1 MCQRLHRLDCMKKI
15 LVLALSTVLLVSGQP
30 ANAAVKA
37 GTVCKTSG
45 LTKVSGGKEFTCVK
59 KGARLVWGKGKIV
72 ITGEKANKTPIP
84 TVSSTPASSGT
95 AITYKFSK
103 VTFDAA
109 TLKFGGNL
117 SFKFNLV
124 TNDPEPKAPYCI
136 LDMVINPFEATLADG
151 TTSNGNW
158 SCSAPIP
165 EKPMETNPSGNYTV
179 QLLAVSRTSDQ
190 IIEERKDVAVLKSVS
205 SSPTKQAADK
215 PISPGAF
222 CTPAGATG
230 KSAKGID
237 YTCKTSDTD
246 SRNRWRQQ

>member
-1 MCQRLHRLDCMKKI
+1 MKKI
-15 LVLALSTVLLVSGQP
+15 AAIILGLSLITAGSP

-37 GTVCKTSG
+37 GASCPSVGSKKISG
-45 LTKVSGGKEFTCVK
+45 DKEFTCIK
-59 KGARLVWGKGKIV
+59 KGSKLVWGKGKIV
-72 ITGEKANKTPIP
+72 ITADKDKKTPIP

-117 SFKFNLV
+117 SLKFNLV

-158 SCSAPIP
+158 SCSASIP
-165 EKPMETNPSGNYTV
+165 DKPMETNPSGNYTV
-179 QLLAVSRTSDQ
+179 QLLAVSRSSNQ
-190 IIEERKDVAVLKSVS
+190 IIEERKDVAVLKSVT
-205 SSPTKQAADK
+205 SSPSKEVSDK
-215 PISPGAF
+215 PVSPGAF

-230 KSAKGID
+230 KSAKGVD

-246 SRNRWRQQ
+246 SRTRWRQ

>member
-1 MCQRLHRLDCMKKI
+1 MKKLMVFVLTTI
-15 LVLALSTVLLVSGQP
+15 LLISGLP

-37 GTVCKTSG
+37 GAKCKVVG
-45 LTKVSGGKEFTCVK
+45 QIKVNKNKEFTCIK
-59 KGARLVWGKGKIV
+59 KGSKLVWKKGKIV
-72 ITGEKANKTPIP
+72 ITAKKANKESIP

-117 SFKFNLV
+117 SLKFNLV

-136 LDMVINPFEATLADG
+136 LDMVINPFEATLSDG
-151 TTSNGNW
+151 TMSDGNW

-165 EKPMETNPSGNYTV
+165 DKPLETNPSGNYTV
-179 QLLAVSRTSDQ
+179 QLLAVSRSSDQ

-205 SSPTKQAADK
+205 SSPTKQVSDK
-215 PISPGAF
+215 PVSAGAF
-222 CTPAGATG
+222 CKPAGATG
-230 KSAKGID
+230 KSAKGVD

-246 SRNRWRQQ
+246 SRNRWRQ

>member
-1 MCQRLHRLDCMKKI
+1 MKKLLI
-15 LVLALSTVLLVSGQP
+15 LALSTGLLIYGSP
-30 ANAAVKA
+30 ANAAIKA
-37 GTVCKTSG
+37 GAACNTSG
-45 LTKVSGGKEFTCVK
+45 QIKASGGKEFTCIK
-59 KGARLVWGKGKIV
+59 KGSKLVWGKGKIV
-72 ITGEKANKTPIP
+72 ITAEKANKAPIP

-117 SFKFNLV
+117 SLKFNLV

-136 LDMVINPFEATLADG
+136 LDMVINPFEATLSDG
-151 TTSNGNW
+151 TTGNGNW

-165 EKPMETNPSGNYTV
+165 DKPLETNPSGNYTV
-179 QLLAVSRTSDQ
+179 QLLAVSRSSDQ

-205 SSPTKQAADK
+205 SSPSKQAADK

-222 CTPAGATG
+222 CAPAGATG
-230 KSAKGID
+230 KSAKGVD
-237 YTCKTSDTD
+237 YTCKASDTD
-246 SRNRWRQQ
+246 SRNRWRT

>member
-1 MCQRLHRLDCMKKI
+1 MKKLTSII
-15 LVLALSTVLLVSGQP
+15 LGLAIIIVGSP
-30 ANAAVKA
+30 ANAAIKTGA
-37 GTVCKTSG
+37 ACKTSG
-45 LTKVSGGKEFTCVK
+45 QIKVFSGKEFTCIK
-59 KGARLVWGKGKIV
+59 KASKLVWSKGKII
-72 ITGEKANKTPIP
+72 ITAEKANKTPIP
-84 TVSSTPASSGT
+84 TVSSTPVSSGT

-109 TLKFGGNL
+109 TLKFGGIL
-117 SFKFNLV
+117 SLKFNLV

-165 EKPMETNPSGNYTV
+165 DKPMETNPSGNYTV
-179 QLLAVSRTSDQ
+179 QLLAVSRSSDQ

-205 SSPTKQAADK
+205 SSPTKQTSDK
-215 PISPGAF
+215 PVSPGAF
-222 CTPAGATG
+222 CTPAGAKG
-230 KSAKGID
+230 KSAKGVD

-246 SRNRWRQQ
+246 SRNRWRQ

>member
-1 MCQRLHRLDCMKKI
+1 MKKFVCFI
-15 LVLALSTVLLVSGQP
+15 IGLALIAPGLP

-37 GTVCKTSG
+37 GASCPSVGSKKTSG
-45 LTKVSGGKEFTCVK
+45 DKEFTCIK
-59 KGARLVWGKGKIV
+59 KGSKLVWNKGKIV
-72 ITGEKANKTPIP
+72 ITAEKATKSPIP

-95 AITYKFSK
+95 AITYTFSK

-117 SFKFNLV
+117 SLKFNLV

-158 SCSAPIP
+158 SCSSPIP
-165 EKPMETNPSGNYTV
+165 DKPMETNPSGNYTV
-179 QLLAVSRTSDQ
+179 QLLAVSRSSDQ
-190 IIEERKDVAVLKSVS
+190 IIEERKDVAVLKSVT
-205 SSPTKQAADK
+205 SSPTKQTTDK
-215 PISPGAF
+215 PVSPGAF

-230 KSAKGID
+230 KSAKGVD

-246 SRNRWRQQ
+246 SRNRWRQ

>member
-1 MCQRLHRLDCMKKI
+1 MKKLLI
-15 LVLALSTVLLVSGQP
+15 LALSTVLIVSGLP
-30 ANAAVKA
+30 ANAAIKTGASCSSVGSK
-37 GTVCKTSG
+37 KTSG
-45 LTKVSGGKEFTCVK
+45 YKEFTCVK
-59 KGARLVWGKGKIV
+59 KGSKLVWNIGKIV
-72 ITGEKANKTPIP
+72 ITAEKATKESIP

-117 SFKFNLV
+117 SLKFNLV

-151 TTSNGNW
+151 TTSSGNW
-158 SCSAPIP
+158 SCSLPIP
-165 EKPMETNPSGNYTV
+165 DKPLETNPSGNYTV
-179 QLLAVSRTSDQ
+179 QLLAVSRSSDQ

-230 KSAKGID
+230 KSAKGVD
-237 YTCKTSDTD
+237 YTCKSSDTD
-246 SRNRWRQQ
+246 SRNRWRQ

>member
-1 MCQRLHRLDCMKKI
+1 MKKL
-15 LVLALSTVLLVSGQP
+15 LVLILSAILLISGQP

-37 GTVCKTSG
+37 GAACKTSG
-45 LTKVSGGKEFTCVK
+45 QIKVSGDKEFTCIK
-59 KGARLVWGKGKIV
+59 KGSKLVWDKGKIV
-72 ITGEKANKTPIP
+72 VTAKKANKEAIP

-95 AITYKFSK
+95 AIAYKFSK

-117 SFKFNLV
+117 SLKFNLM

-136 LDMVINPFEATLADG
+136 LDMVINPFEATLSDG

-179 QLLAVSRTSDQ
+179 QLLAVSRSSDQ

-222 CTPAGATG
+222 CTPAGAKG
-230 KSAKGID
+230 KSAKGVD
-237 YTCKTSDTD
+237 YTCKTSATD
-246 SRNRWRQQ
+246 ARNRWRI

>member
-1 MCQRLHRLDCMKKI
+1 MKKLLI
-15 LVLALSTVLLVSGQP
+15 LSLSTVLLVSGQP
-30 ANAAVKA
+30 ASAAIKA
-37 GTVCKTSG
+37 GSSCSTVGAKKISG
-45 LTKVSGGKEFTCVK
+45 DKEFTCIK
-59 KGARLVWGKGKIV
+59 SGSKSVWNKGKIV
-72 ITGEKANKTPIP
+72 VTAKKANKEAIP
-84 TVSSTPASSGT
+84 TVTSTPASSGT

-103 VTFDAA
+103 VTFDSDS
-109 TLKFGGNL
+109 LKFGGNL
-117 SFKFNLV
+117 SLKFNLV

-165 EKPMETNPSGNYTV
+165 DKPLETNPNGNYTV
-179 QLLAVSRTSDQ
+179 QLLAVSRSSDQ

-205 SSPTKQAADK
+205 SSPTKQTADK
-215 PISPGAF
+215 PVSPGAF

-230 KSAKGID
+230 KSAKGVD

-246 SRNRWRQQ
+246 SRNRWRQ

>member
-1 MCQRLHRLDCMKKI
+1 MKKLLI
-15 LVLALSTVLLVSGQP
+15 LALSTVLLVSGLP

-37 GTVCKTSG
+37 GASCPSVGSKKTSG
-45 LTKVSGGKEFTCVK
+45 DKEFTCIK
-59 KGARLVWGKGKIV
+59 KGSKLVWNKGKIV
-72 ITGEKANKTPIP
+72 ITAKKANKESIP

-103 VTFDAA
+103 VTVDVA

-117 SFKFNLV
+117 SLKFNLV

-136 LDMVINPFEATLADG
+136 LDMVINPFKATLADG

-158 SCSAPIP
+158 SCSSPIP
-165 EKPMETNPSGNYTV
+165 DKPMETNPSGNYTV
-179 QLLAVSRTSDQ
+179 QLLAVSRSSDQ

-205 SSPTKQAADK
+205 SSPTKQAADR

-222 CTPAGATG
+222 CTPAGAIG
-230 KSAKGID
+230 KSAKGVD
-237 YTCKTSDTD
+237 YTCKDSDTD
-246 SRNRWRQQ
+246 SRNRWRQ